1 MTSIIYIPRA
11 ELIQANENIIAIEL
25 RTESPPDAYNA
36 RKRKLLRI
44 VDISS
49 IIRKPAETGKIS
61 QLYRKGSAFEN
72 IVS

>member
-1 MTSIIYIPRA
+1 
-11 ELIQANENIIAIEL
+11 LI
-25 RTESPPDAYNA
+25 
-36 RKRKLLRI
+36 I

-49 IIRKPAETGKIS
+49 IIRKPTETGKIS